1 MKNMQQGSVDSAEP
15 SFLVIG
21 EVLKPH
27 GVRGEVR
34 VLPHTDLPERF
45 TWLEEVY
52 VGKKD
57 PQPVAVEGVRFH
69 QNLVLLKLAGYNH
82 RDQAQAL
89 RKQLLF
95 VPEEEAVPLEEGE
108 YFLYQ
113 LEGLAVYSD
122 EGEDLGTLVEV
133 IETKANNVFVVRGS
147 RGEIL
152 LPDTEEVVLSID
164 FETERV
170 TVHLLPGLIQ

>member
-1 MKNMQQGSVDSAEP
+1 MKHTQKGSVDSTEP

-21 EVLKPH
+21 EILKPH

-45 TWLEEVY
+45 TWLEVVY
-52 VGKKD
+52 LGEKN
-57 PQPVAVEGVRFH
+57 PQPIAIEGVRFH

-89 RKQLLF
+89 RKQLLL

-122 EGEDLGTLVEV
+122 EGEHLGTLAEV

-152 LPDTEEVVLSID
+152 IPDTEEVVLSID
-164 FETERV
+164 FEAERV